1 LKQQTL
7 RSQLTR
13 SISAVIVLPV
23 LLMVLIASQ
32 VATTRLS
39 NTITKI
45 DHTQSMHLSRVIQHH
60 WRTAGWQS
68 AQQQLSLFIAPIKRS
83 NEENSDWLN
92 GVSFLSDNHQYRGLL
107 LDASDNLLFDSEQFN
122 GENGQQKSED
132 ASTLTQSQL
141 NRRVPITD
149 RHGQKLGSLLLVRH
163 LAARE
168 HSQHEFMFSLLRLLM
183 VSLTSGLIVA
193 LLISVWLAKRLSQ
206 PMLALAQASNLMATG
221 KPAPPLPAHSTLEIS
236 QCMQAFNQMQHSISE
251 QKQLRLRMMADI
263 SHEIRTPVSVM
274 KIEHESWE
282 DGLSSADQAL
292 TRIHNN
298 RQQVERLIQDLRL
311 LSLSEAHELE
321 ITLGEFSLRHFLQ
334 GITEQWQNTA
344 SKKGVVLQLET
355 QISEE
360 RVVNCDSLRLA
371 QVLNN
376 LIKNALQHT
385 HDSVVLR
392 CMNNGKNAL
401 IEVIDNGQGIPLEK
415 QQHLF
420 ERFIRGKNSLSND
433 QSTGLGLAISKAIM
447 PLINGG
453 LDMRYSDSTGT
464 CFVVTITEGRLY

>member
-1 LKQQTL
+1 
-7 RSQLTR
+7 
-13 SISAVIVLPV
+13 VIVLPV

-39 NTITKI
+39 NTITKL

-68 AQQQLSLFIAPIKRS
+68 AQQQLRLFIAPIKRS
-83 NEENSDWLN
+83 SQESSERLKE
-92 GVSFLSDNHQYRGLL
+92 VSFLTYSYQYRGIL

-122 GENGQQKSED
+122 GENVQQNNAG

-141 NRRVPITD
+141 SGSVTITD
-149 RHGQKLGSLLLVRH
+149 RHGQKLGSLLLVRD

-168 HSQHEFMFSLLRLLM
+168 HSQHKLLFSLLRMLM
-183 VSLTSGLIVA
+183 VSLASGLIVA

-206 PMLALAQASNLMATG
+206 PMLALAEASSLMATG
-221 KPAPPLPAHSTLEIS
+221 KPAPALPAHSTLEIS

-282 DGLSSADQAL
+282 DGLSSAEQAL

-311 LSLSEAHELE
+311 LSLTEAHELE
-321 ITLGEFSLRHFLQ
+321 ITLGEFSLSHFLQ
-334 GITEQWQNTA
+334 GISEQWQNTA
-344 SKKGVVLQLET
+344 SKKGVALQLEI
-355 QISEE
+355 QVSEE
-360 RVVNCDSLRLA
+360 RVVYCDSLRLA

-385 HDSVVLR
+385 HDSVILR
-392 CMNNGKNAL
+392 CMNDGKNAL

-415 QQHLF
+415 QQQLF
-420 ERFIRGKNSLSND
+420 ERFIRGKNSLSKD
-433 QSTGLGLAISKAIM
+433 QNTGLGLAISKAIM
-447 PLINGG
+447 PLINGD
-453 LDMRYSDSTGT
+453 LNMQYSNDDGT
-464 CFVVTITEGRLY
+464 CFVVTILH